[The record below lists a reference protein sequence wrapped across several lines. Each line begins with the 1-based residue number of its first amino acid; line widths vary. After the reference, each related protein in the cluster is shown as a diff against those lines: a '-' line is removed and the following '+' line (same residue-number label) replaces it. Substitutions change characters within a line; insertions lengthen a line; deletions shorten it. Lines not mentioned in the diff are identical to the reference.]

1 MFLQAGVNT
10 PLSQK
15 INKQLRRLIEIQ
27 SGPRRNPQPVGIIG
41 PSICDEAC
49 RSAAYKV
56 ASVLASAGVPI
67 ICGGR
72 GGVMEAACH
81 GAYDM
86 GGIAIGILPEEDR
99 CSANK
104 YVTLALPTGIGEIR
118 NVLVVRGSVCVV
130 AIGGGMGTLSEMALG
145 VKWSKAVFTLYEE
158 FQLPGA
164 QAAESTDQLLEWVV
178 EYLVRESDARTQ

>member
-1 MFLQAGVNT
+1 M
-10 PLSQK
+10 PLPNK
-15 INKQLRRLIEIQ
+15 IDKQLRRLIEIQ
-27 SGPRRNPQPVGIIG
+27 AGPHRNPQPVGIIG

-67 ICGGR
+67 VCGGR

-86 GGIAIGILPEEDR
+86 GGMTIGILPEEDR
-99 CSANK
+99 RNANK

-118 NVLVVRGSVCVV
+118 NVLIVRGSVCVV

-145 VKWSKAVFTLYEE
+145 VKWGKAVFTLYEE
-158 FQLPGA
+158 FNLPGA
-164 QAAESTDQLLEWVV
+164 QAAESTDQLLGWVI
-178 EYLVRESDARTQ
+178 EYLVRESDAKLQ

>member
-1 MFLQAGVNT
+1 MFLQTGADM
-10 PLSQK
+10 PLPPK
-15 INKQLRRLIEIQ
+15 INKQLRQLIEIQ
-27 SGPRRNPQPVGIIG
+27 AGPHRNPQPVGIIG
-41 PSICDEAC
+41 PSTCNEAC

-86 GGIAIGILPEEDR
+86 GGVTIGILPEEDR
-99 CSANK
+99 RSANK
-104 YVTLALPTGIGEIR
+104 YVTLTLPTGIGEIR
-118 NVLVVRGSVCVV
+118 NALIVRGSECVV

-145 VKWSKAVFTLYEE
+145 VKWNKAVFTLYEE
-158 FQLPGA
+158 FRLPGA
-164 QAAESTDQLLEWVV
+164 QAAENTDQLIEWVI
-178 EYLVRESDARTQ
+178 EYLVRKSDASLE

>member
-1 MFLQAGVNT
+1 MFLQTGANM
-10 PLSQK
+10 PLPNK
-15 INKQLRRLIEIQ
+15 IDKQLRRLIEIQ
-27 SGPRRNPQPVGIIG
+27 AGPHRNPQPVGIIG

-67 ICGGR
+67 VCGGR

-86 GGIAIGILPEEDR
+86 GGMTIGILPEEDR
-99 CSANK
+99 RNANK

-118 NVLVVRGSVCVV
+118 NVLIVRGSVCVV

-145 VKWSKAVFTLYEE
+145 VKWGKAVFTLYEE
-158 FQLPGA
+158 FNLPGA
-164 QAAESTDQLLEWVV
+164 QAAESTDQLLGWVI
-178 EYLVRESDARTQ
+178 EYLVRESDAKLQ